1 MMDAFFAF
9 FTNSEPL
16 IHATLVATTPL
27 LLAALGETLVERS
40 GVINIGLEGI
50 ILVGAFAGM
59 VGSYFSGSPLLGLLL
74 AAGSGALLALLFA
87 WLTVGL
93 GADQVIVGVSANL
106 LAAGLTGVLY
116 RGLFGIT
123 GQALIVTTFPLL
135 SVPFLASVPFLG
147 PALFQHTFLVYLS
160 LLLVPAIG
168 FFLFHTRAGLQLQAV
183 GEHPQAAETLGISVS
198 WTRSSALVI
207 EGILGGMA
215 GSYLSLAYS
224 NTFIEGMSAGR
235 GFIALAIVIFGRWRP
250 AGVLAGA
257 LFFGAATALQFH
269 IQALG
274 STLPYQFVLLLPY
287 ILTLLALA
295 LAGTRMS
302 PPSALGQPYKRQ

>member
-1 MMDAFFAF
+1 MMDAFSAF

-198 WTRSSALVI
+198 WTRSSTLVI